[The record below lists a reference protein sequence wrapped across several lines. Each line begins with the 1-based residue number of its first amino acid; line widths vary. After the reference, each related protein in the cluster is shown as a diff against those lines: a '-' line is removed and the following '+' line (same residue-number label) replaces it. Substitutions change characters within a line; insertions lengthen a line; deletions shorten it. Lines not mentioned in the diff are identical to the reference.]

1 MTKRIS
7 SSRLGELELST
18 DEIINFSEGF
28 LGLPTW
34 QEALLRQTEVAPYL
48 LWLQFT
54 HDQEA
59 AFLLLD
65 IEQVLPDY
73 DLALARTAAGTSP
86 AAKVYAIISVPGGL
100 LAKATANL
108 LAPVV
113 IDSTL
118 APQGRQV
125 VLHDTA
131 YPLRHPLFTADETED
146 EPC

>member
-1 MTKRIS
+1 M
-7 SSRLGELELST
+7 
-18 DEIINFSEGF
+18 
-28 LGLPTW
+28 
-34 QEALLRQTEVAPYL
+34 LRQTEVAPFL

-54 HDQEA
+54 HDQDA

-65 IEQVLPDY
+65 IEPVFPDY
-73 DLALARTAAGTSP
+73 DLALARTAAGANP

-113 IDSTL
+113 IDSTPTL
-118 APQGRQV
+118 QGRQV
-125 VLHDTA
+125 VLHDSP
-131 YPLRHPLFTADETED
+131 YPLRHPLFTED

>member
-34 QEALLRQTEVAPYL
+34 QEAVLRQTEVAPFL

-54 HDQEA
+54 HDPDA
-59 AFLLLD
+59 AFLVLD
-65 IEQVLPDY
+65 IESVFPDY

-86 AAKVYAIISVPGGL
+86 AAKVFAIVSVPGGL

-113 IDSTL
+113 IDSTPTL
-118 APQGRQV
+118 QGRQV
-125 VLHDTA
+125 VLHDSP
-131 YPLRHPLFTADETED
+131 YPLRHPLFTED

>member
-1 MTKRIS
+1 MKKLIS

-34 QEALLRQTEVAPYL
+34 QEAVLRQTEVAPYL

-54 HDQEA
+54 HDPDA

-65 IEQVLPDY
+65 IESVLPDY
-73 DLALARTAAGTSP
+73 DLNLARAATDYGP
-86 AAKVYAIISVPGGL
+86 AARVLAIVSVPDGR
-100 LAKATANL
+100 LANATVNL
-108 LAPVV
+108 FAPLV
-113 IDSTL
+113 IAPTP

-131 YPLRHPLFTADETED
+131 YPLRHALFTED

>member
-34 QEALLRQTEVAPYL
+34 QEAVLRQTEVAPFL

-54 HDQEA
+54 HDPDA
-59 AFLLLD
+59 AFLVLD
-65 IEQVLPDY
+65 IESVFPDY

-86 AAKVYAIISVPGGL
+86 AAKVFAIVSVPGGL

-113 IDSTL
+113 IDSTPT
-118 APQGRQV
+118 PQGRQV
-125 VLHDTA
+125 VLHDSP
-131 YPLRHPLFTADETED
+131 YPLRHPLFVED
-146 EPC
+146 

>member
-1 MTKRIS
+1 MKKLIS

-34 QEALLRQTEVAPYL
+34 QEAVLRQTEVAPFL

-54 HDQEA
+54 HDPDA
-59 AFLLLD
+59 AFLVLD
-65 IEQVLPDY
+65 IESVFPDY

-86 AAKVYAIISVPGGL
+86 AAKVFAIVSVPGGL

-113 IDSTL
+113 IDSTPT
-118 APQGRQV
+118 PQGRQV
-125 VLHDTA
+125 VLHDSP
-131 YPLRHPLFTADETED
+131 YPLRHPLFVED
-146 EPC
+146 

>member
-18 DEIINFSEGF
+18 DEIINFCDGF

-34 QEALLRQTEVAPYL
+34 QEAVLRKTEVAPFL

-54 HDQEA
+54 HDPDA
-59 AFLLLD
+59 AFLVLD
-65 IEQVLPDY
+65 IESVFPDY

-86 AAKVYAIISVPGGL
+86 AAKVFAIVSVPGGL

-113 IDSTL
+113 IDSTPTPL
-118 APQGRQV
+118 GRQV
-125 VLHDTA
+125 VLHDSP
-131 YPLRHPLFTADETED
+131 YPLRHPLFVED
-146 EPC
+146 